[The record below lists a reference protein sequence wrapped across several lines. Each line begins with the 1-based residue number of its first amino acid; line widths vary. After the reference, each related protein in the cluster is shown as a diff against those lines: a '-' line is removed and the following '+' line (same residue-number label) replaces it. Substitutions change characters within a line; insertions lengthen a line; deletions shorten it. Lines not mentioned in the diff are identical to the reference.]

1 MNDRVRFVP
10 ALVVLGVIGVS
21 CSGNGETSS
30 TVRPFDPNPNDAVRL
45 YSAFDDCDGVVEW
58 TKAEMLERV
67 TPYGLDMYPV
77 YWGRDGGWMED
88 APAATEAPAADE
100 STGGD
105 ANGSGTSGT
114 NTQEA
119 GVDEGDITETDGRF
133 VYSIIDNR
141 LRSVDLDT
149 TTVLA
154 DLEVPQGESQMVLAD
169 DVLVVA
175 TNSWSQSASTV
186 VTRYSID
193 SGVPEF
199 RRRDHL
205 EGSMVSMRV
214 VDGVVQL
221 VLHAGITNRL
231 DFVSPRDGTTDAQE
245 AAKERNIEVIE
256 ALEAEDLLPR
266 SFEESA
272 LGAWGTPTVAIDCA
286 RMGHPGDFSGWGIT
300 WVATVDTETLGA
312 GNTETLGAGTTSAP
326 FGAAGLITQAGSTY
340 TSEQSL
346 YVTTNRWN
354 DFVDE
359 EWVSNNPE
367 SPRTVVHRFS
377 LLDGVEYVASG
388 EVLGTLLNSY
398 SMSEF
403 EGDLRVATTAYS
415 DDFGGGQDNGVHV
428 LRVDGTQ
435 LVEVGSVRGL
445 GRGEQIQGVR
455 FDGPRGY
462 VVTFRQVDPLYV
474 IDLSDPTNPEM
485 VGELKIPGYS
495 TYLKPI
501 AGDRLIGVG
510 MSGTDTGQITGVQV
524 SLFDV
529 SDPAAPR
536 QVATAEIAEW
546 SEATWDPHAFLWWE
560 PTGQIVIPKEMNC
573 VEFGGPGCESAVVL
587 RLVGDELV
595 EQGRLMQ
602 WFPIRR
608 SMIASNR
615 LVTVGAGGVLVSNL
629 ETLAELADI
638 RFDIPGTTLEDDL
651 P

>member
-1 MNDRVRFVP
+1 MNDRALFVP
-10 ALVVLGVIGVS
+10 ALVALGLLGVS

-30 TVRPFDPNPNDAVRL
+30 TERPFDLDPNDAVRL
-45 YSAFDDCDGVVEW
+45 YSAFEDCDGVVDW

-77 YWGRDGGWMED
+77 YWGRDGVWMED

-100 STGGD
+100 STGG
-105 ANGSGTSGT
+105 ASNGSGTSGT

-149 TTVLA
+149 ATVLA
-154 DLEVPQGESQMVLAD
+154 DLEVPLGESQMVLVG

-175 TNSWSQSASTV
+175 TNSWSQSTSTV

-193 SGVPEF
+193 SGVPVF

-221 VLHAGITNRL
+221 VLQAGITNRL

-256 ALEAEDLLPR
+256 ALDAEDLLPR
-266 SFEESA
+266 SFEESV
-272 LGAWGTPTVAIDCA
+272 LGAWGTPAVAIDCA

-300 WVATVDTETLGA
+300 WVAVLDTETLDTDA
-312 GNTETLGAGTTSAP
+312 ASVPL
-326 FGAAGLITQAGSTY
+326 GAAGLITQAGSTY
-340 TSEQSL
+340 TSEESL

-354 DFVDE
+354 DVVDE
-359 EWVSNNPE
+359 EWMSNNPE
-367 SPRTVVHRFS
+367 SPRTVIHRFS

-388 EVLGTLLNSY
+388 EVIGTLLNSY

-428 LRVDGTQ
+428 LRVDGAD

-474 IDLSDPTNPEM
+474 IDLSNPSNPAM

-501 AGDRLIGVG
+501 GGGRLIGVG
-510 MSGTDTGQITGVQV
+510 MSGTETGQITGVQV

-587 RLVGDELV
+587 RLESDELV

-615 LVTVGAGGVLVSNL
+615 LVTVSAGGVLVSDM
-629 ETLAELADI
+629 ETLDEISDI
-638 RFDIPGTTLEDDL
+638 RFDIPGTTAEDDL

>member
-1 MNDRVRFVP
+1 MNGRARHIP
-10 ALVVLGVIGVS
+10 ALLILILAGVS
-21 CSGNGETSS
+21 CSGETSS
-30 TVRPFDPNPNDAVRL
+30 ERPFNLDPKDSVPL
-45 YSAFDDCDGVVEW
+45 YSAFDDCAGVVDW

-67 TPYGLDMYPV
+67 TPYGLDMYPA
-77 YWGRDGGWMED
+77 YWSREGVWMED
-88 APAATEAPAADE
+88 MPAADEAPAADG
-100 STGGD
+100 STGGESE
-105 ANGSGTSGT
+105 GSGTSGT

-149 TTVLA
+149 SAVLA
-154 DLEVPQGESQMVLAD
+154 DIEVPQGESQLVLVG

-205 EGSMVSMRV
+205 EGFMVSMRV

-221 VLHAGITNRL
+221 VLQAGITNRL
-231 DFVSPRDGTTDAQE
+231 DFVSPRDGTTDALE
-245 AAKERNIEVIE
+245 AAKQRNIEVIE
-256 ALEAEDLLPR
+256 GLDAEDLLPR
-266 SFEESA
+266 SFEESE
-272 LGAWGTPTVAIDCA
+272 LGAWGTPTVAVDCA
-286 RMGHPGDFSGWGIT
+286 RMGHPGDFSGWGVT
-300 WVATVDTETLGA
+300 WVATLDTEA
-312 GNTETLGAGTTSAP
+312 RDADVTSAP
-326 FGAAGLITQAGSTY
+326 RGAAGLITQAGNTY

-354 DFVDE
+354 DVANE
-359 EWVSNNPE
+359 EWVFNNPE
-367 SPRTVVHRFS
+367 SPRTVIHRFS
-377 LLDGVEYVASG
+377 LLDGVDYLASG
-388 EVLGTLLNSY
+388 EVIGTLLNSY

-428 LRVDGTQ
+428 LRLDGAD

-474 IDLSDPTNPEM
+474 IDLSNPTSPAM

-501 AGDRLIGVG
+501 GDDRVIGVG
-510 MSGTDTGQITGVQV
+510 MSGTETGVITGVQV

-536 QVATAEIAEW
+536 QVATAQIAEW

-587 RLVGDELV
+587 RLEGDELV
-595 EQGRLMQ
+595 EQGRLSQ

-608 SMIASNR
+608 SMIAANR
-615 LVTVGAGGVLVSNL
+615 LVTVSAGGVLVSDMEAL
-629 ETLAELADI
+629 DEISDI
-638 RFDIPGTTLEDDL
+638 RFDIPGTTIEDDL

>member
-1 MNDRVRFVP
+1 MNDRALFVP
-10 ALVVLGVIGVS
+10 ALVALGLLGVS

-30 TVRPFDPNPNDAVRL
+30 TERPFDLDPNDAVRL
-45 YSAFDDCDGVVEW
+45 YSAFEDCDGVVDW

-77 YWGRDGGWMED
+77 YWGRDGVWMED

-100 STGGD
+100 STGG
-105 ANGSGTSGT
+105 ASNGSGTSAT

-149 TTVLA
+149 ATVLA
-154 DLEVPQGESQMVLAD
+154 DLEVPLGESQMVLVG

-175 TNSWSQSASTV
+175 TNSWSQSTSTV

-193 SGVPEF
+193 SGVPVF

-221 VLHAGITNRL
+221 VLQAGITNRL

-256 ALEAEDLLPR
+256 ALDAEDLLPR
-266 SFEESA
+266 SFEESV
-272 LGAWGTPTVAIDCA
+272 LGAWGTPAVAIDCA

-300 WVATVDTETLGA
+300 WVAVLDTETLDTDA
-312 GNTETLGAGTTSAP
+312 ASVPL
-326 FGAAGLITQAGSTY
+326 GAAGLITQAGSTY
-340 TSEQSL
+340 TSEESL

-354 DFVDE
+354 DVVDE

-367 SPRTVVHRFS
+367 SPRTVIHRFS

-388 EVLGTLLNSY
+388 EVIGTLLNSY

-428 LRVDGTQ
+428 LRVDGAD

-474 IDLSDPTNPEM
+474 IDLSNPSNPEM

-501 AGDRLIGVG
+501 GGGRLIGVG
-510 MSGTDTGQITGVQV
+510 MSGTETGQITGVQV

-587 RLVGDELV
+587 RLESDELV

-615 LVTVGAGGVLVSNL
+615 LVTVSAGGVLVSAM
-629 ETLAELADI
+629 ETLDEISDI
-638 RFDIPGTTLEDDL
+638 RFDIPGTTAEDDL

>member
-1 MNDRVRFVP
+1 MNDRALFVP
-10 ALVVLGVIGVS
+10 ALVALGLLGVS

-30 TVRPFDPNPNDAVRL
+30 TERPFDLDPNDAVRL
-45 YSAFDDCDGVVEW
+45 YSAFEDCDGVVDW

-77 YWGRDGGWMED
+77 YWGRDGVWMED

-100 STGGD
+100 STGG
-105 ANGSGTSGT
+105 ASNGSGTSGT

-149 TTVLA
+149 ATVLA
-154 DLEVPQGESQMVLAD
+154 DLEVPLGESQMVLVG

-175 TNSWSQSASTV
+175 TNSWSQSTSTV

-221 VLHAGITNRL
+221 VLQAGITNRL

-256 ALEAEDLLPR
+256 ALDAEDLLPR
-266 SFEESA
+266 SFEESV
-272 LGAWGTPTVAIDCA
+272 LGAWGTPAVAIDCA

-300 WVATVDTETLGA
+300 WVAVLDTEMLDTDAASVPL
-312 GNTETLGAGTTSAP
+312 
-326 FGAAGLITQAGSTY
+326 GAAGLITQAGSTY
-340 TSEQSL
+340 TSEESL

-354 DFVDE
+354 DVVDE

-367 SPRTVVHRFS
+367 SPRTVIHRFS

-388 EVLGTLLNSY
+388 EVIGTLLNSY

-428 LRVDGTQ
+428 LRVDGAD

-474 IDLSDPTNPEM
+474 IDLSNPSNPAM

-501 AGDRLIGVG
+501 GGGRLIGVG
-510 MSGTDTGQITGVQV
+510 MSGTETGQITGVQV

-560 PTGQIVIPKEMNC
+560 PTGQIVIPKEMKC
-573 VEFGGPGCESAVVL
+573 VEFSGPGCESAVVL
-587 RLVGDELV
+587 RLESDELV

-615 LVTVGAGGVLVSNL
+615 LVTVSAGGVLVSDM
-629 ETLAELADI
+629 ETLDEISDI
-638 RFDIPGTTLEDDL
+638 RFDIPGTTAEDDL

>member
-1 MNDRVRFVP
+1 MNDRALFVP
-10 ALVVLGVIGVS
+10 ALVALGLLGVS

-30 TVRPFDPNPNDAVRL
+30 TERPFDLDPNDAVRL
-45 YSAFDDCDGVVEW
+45 YSAFEDCDGVVDW

-77 YWGRDGGWMED
+77 YWGRDGVWMED

-100 STGGD
+100 STGG
-105 ANGSGTSGT
+105 ASNGSGTSGT

-149 TTVLA
+149 ATVLA
-154 DLEVPQGESQMVLAD
+154 DLEVPLGESQMVLVG

-175 TNSWSQSASTV
+175 TNSWSQSTSTV

-193 SGVPEF
+193 SGVPVF

-221 VLHAGITNRL
+221 VLQAGITNRL

-256 ALEAEDLLPR
+256 ALDAEDLLPR
-266 SFEESA
+266 SFEESV
-272 LGAWGTPTVAIDCA
+272 LGAWGTPAVAIDCA

-300 WVATVDTETLGA
+300 WVAVLDTETLDTDA
-312 GNTETLGAGTTSAP
+312 ASVPL
-326 FGAAGLITQAGSTY
+326 GAAGLITQAGSTY
-340 TSEQSL
+340 TSEESL

-354 DFVDE
+354 DVVDE

-367 SPRTVVHRFS
+367 SPRTVIHRFS

-388 EVLGTLLNSY
+388 EVIGTLLNSY

-428 LRVDGTQ
+428 LRVDGAD

-474 IDLSDPTNPEM
+474 IDLSNPSNPEM

-501 AGDRLIGVG
+501 GGGRLIGVG
-510 MSGTDTGQITGVQV
+510 MSGTETGQITGVQV

-587 RLVGDELV
+587 RLESDELV

-615 LVTVGAGGVLVSNL
+615 LVTVSAGGVLVSDM
-629 ETLAELADI
+629 ETLDEISDI
-638 RFDIPGTTLEDDL
+638 RFDIPGTTAEDDL

>member
-1 MNDRVRFVP
+1 MNDRALFVP
-10 ALVVLGVIGVS
+10 ALVALGLLGVS

-30 TVRPFDPNPNDAVRL
+30 TERPFDLDPNDAVRL
-45 YSAFDDCDGVVEW
+45 YSAFEDCDGVVDW

-77 YWGRDGGWMED
+77 YWGRDGVWMED

-100 STGGD
+100 STGGASND
-105 ANGSGTSGT
+105 SGTSGT

-149 TTVLA
+149 ATVLA
-154 DLEVPQGESQMVLAD
+154 DLEVPLGESQMVLVG

-175 TNSWSQSASTV
+175 TNSWSQSTSTV

-193 SGVPEF
+193 SGVPVF

-221 VLHAGITNRL
+221 VLQAGITNRL

-256 ALEAEDLLPR
+256 ALDAEDLLPR

-272 LGAWGTPTVAIDCA
+272 LGAWGTPEVAIDCA

-300 WVATVDTETLGA
+300 WVAVLDTETLDTDA
-312 GNTETLGAGTTSAP
+312 ASVPL
-326 FGAAGLITQAGSTY
+326 GAAGLITQAGSTY
-340 TSEQSL
+340 TSEESL

-367 SPRTVVHRFS
+367 SPRTVIHRFS

-388 EVLGTLLNSY
+388 EVIGTLLNSY

-428 LRVDGTQ
+428 LRVDGAD

-474 IDLSDPTNPEM
+474 IDLSNPSNPAM

-501 AGDRLIGVG
+501 GGGRLIGVG
-510 MSGTDTGQITGVQV
+510 MSGTETGQITGVQV

-587 RLVGDELV
+587 RLESDELV

-615 LVTVGAGGVLVSNL
+615 LVTVSAGGVLVSDM
-629 ETLAELADI
+629 ETLDEISDI
-638 RFDIPGTTLEDDL
+638 RFDIPGTTAEDDL

>member
-1 MNDRVRFVP
+1 MNDRALFVP
-10 ALVVLGVIGVS
+10 ALVALGLLGVS

-30 TVRPFDPNPNDAVRL
+30 TERPFDLDPNDAVRL
-45 YSAFDDCDGVVEW
+45 YSAFEDCDGVVDW

-77 YWGRDGGWMED
+77 YWGRDGVWMED

-100 STGGD
+100 STGGASND
-105 ANGSGTSGT
+105 SGTSGT

-149 TTVLA
+149 ATVLA
-154 DLEVPQGESQMVLAD
+154 DLEVPLGESQMVLVG

-175 TNSWSQSASTV
+175 TNSWSQSTSTV

-193 SGVPEF
+193 SGVPVF

-221 VLHAGITNRL
+221 VLQAGITNRL

-256 ALEAEDLLPR
+256 ALDAEDLLPR
-266 SFEESA
+266 SFEESV
-272 LGAWGTPTVAIDCA
+272 LGAWGTPAVAIDCA

-300 WVATVDTETLGA
+300 WVAVLDTETLDTDA
-312 GNTETLGAGTTSAP
+312 ASVPL
-326 FGAAGLITQAGSTY
+326 GAAGLITQAGSTY
-340 TSEQSL
+340 TSEESL

-367 SPRTVVHRFS
+367 SPRTVIHRFS

-388 EVLGTLLNSY
+388 EVIGTLLNSY

-428 LRVDGTQ
+428 LRVDGAD

-474 IDLSDPTNPEM
+474 IDLSNPSNPAM

-501 AGDRLIGVG
+501 GGGRLIGVG
-510 MSGTDTGQITGVQV
+510 MSGTETGQITGVQV

-587 RLVGDELV
+587 RLESDELV

-615 LVTVGAGGVLVSNL
+615 LVTVSAGGVLVSDM
-629 ETLAELADI
+629 ETLDEISDI
-638 RFDIPGTTLEDDL
+638 RFDIPGTTAEDDL

>member
-1 MNDRVRFVP
+1 MNDRALFVP
-10 ALVVLGVIGVS
+10 ALVALGLLGVS

-30 TVRPFDPNPNDAVRL
+30 TERPFDLDPNDAVRL
-45 YSAFDDCDGVVEW
+45 YSAFEDCDGVVDW

-77 YWGRDGGWMED
+77 YWGRDGVWMED

-100 STGGD
+100 STGGASND
-105 ANGSGTSGT
+105 SGTSGT

-149 TTVLA
+149 ATVLA
-154 DLEVPQGESQMVLAD
+154 DLEVPLGESQMVLVG

-175 TNSWSQSASTV
+175 TNSWSQSTSTV

-193 SGVPEF
+193 SGVPVF

-221 VLHAGITNRL
+221 VLQAGITNRL

-256 ALEAEDLLPR
+256 ALDAEDLLPR
-266 SFEESA
+266 SFEESV
-272 LGAWGTPTVAIDCA
+272 LGAWGTPAVAIDCA

-300 WVATVDTETLGA
+300 WVAVLDTETLDTDA
-312 GNTETLGAGTTSAP
+312 ASVPL
-326 FGAAGLITQAGSTY
+326 GAAGLITQAGSTY
-340 TSEQSL
+340 TSEESL

-354 DFVDE
+354 DVVDE

-367 SPRTVVHRFS
+367 SPRTVIHRFS

-388 EVLGTLLNSY
+388 EVIGTLLNSY

-428 LRVDGTQ
+428 LRVDGAD

-474 IDLSDPTNPEM
+474 IDLSNPSNPAM

-501 AGDRLIGVG
+501 GGGRLIGVG
-510 MSGTDTGQITGVQV
+510 MSGTETGQITGVQV

-587 RLVGDELV
+587 RLESDELV

-615 LVTVGAGGVLVSNL
+615 LVTVSAGGVLVSDM
-629 ETLAELADI
+629 ETLDEISDI
-638 RFDIPGTTLEDDL
+638 RFDIPGTTAEDDL

>member
-1 MNDRVRFVP
+1 MNDRALFVP
-10 ALVVLGVIGVS
+10 ALVALGLLGVS

-30 TVRPFDPNPNDAVRL
+30 TERPFDLDPNDAVRL
-45 YSAFDDCDGVVEW
+45 YSAFEDCDGVVDW

-77 YWGRDGGWMED
+77 YWGRDGVWMED

-100 STGGD
+100 STGG
-105 ANGSGTSGT
+105 ASNGSGTSGT

-149 TTVLA
+149 ATVLA
-154 DLEVPQGESQMVLAD
+154 DLEVPLGESQMVLVG

-175 TNSWSQSASTV
+175 TNSWSQSTSTV

-221 VLHAGITNRL
+221 VLQAGITNRL

-256 ALEAEDLLPR
+256 ALDAEDLLPR
-266 SFEESA
+266 SFEESV
-272 LGAWGTPTVAIDCA
+272 LGAWGTPAVAIDCA

-300 WVATVDTETLGA
+300 WVAVLDTETLDTDA
-312 GNTETLGAGTTSAP
+312 ASVPL
-326 FGAAGLITQAGSTY
+326 GAAGLITQAGSTY
-340 TSEQSL
+340 TSEESL

-367 SPRTVVHRFS
+367 SPRTVIHRFS

-388 EVLGTLLNSY
+388 EVIGTLLNSY

-428 LRVDGTQ
+428 LRVDGAD

-474 IDLSDPTNPEM
+474 IDLSNPSNPAM

-501 AGDRLIGVG
+501 GGGRLIGVG
-510 MSGTDTGQITGVQV
+510 MSGTETGQITGVQV

-587 RLVGDELV
+587 RLESDELV

-615 LVTVGAGGVLVSNL
+615 LVTVSAGGVLVSDM
-629 ETLAELADI
+629 ETLDEISDI
-638 RFDIPGTTLEDDL
+638 RFDIPGTTAEDDL

>member
-1 MNDRVRFVP
+1 MNDRALFVP
-10 ALVVLGVIGVS
+10 ALVALGLLGVS

-30 TVRPFDPNPNDAVRL
+30 TERPFDLDPNDAVRL
-45 YSAFDDCDGVVEW
+45 YSAFEDCDGVVDW

-77 YWGRDGGWMED
+77 YWGRDGVWMED

-100 STGGD
+100 STGG
-105 ANGSGTSGT
+105 ASNGSGTSAT

-149 TTVLA
+149 ATVLA
-154 DLEVPQGESQMVLAD
+154 DLEVPLGESQMVLVG

-175 TNSWSQSASTV
+175 TNSWSQSTSTV

-193 SGVPEF
+193 SGVPVF

-221 VLHAGITNRL
+221 VLQAGITNRL

-256 ALEAEDLLPR
+256 ALDAEDLLPR
-266 SFEESA
+266 SFEESV
-272 LGAWGTPTVAIDCA
+272 LGAWGTPAVAIDCA

-300 WVATVDTETLGA
+300 WVAVLDTETLDTDA
-312 GNTETLGAGTTSAP
+312 ASVPL
-326 FGAAGLITQAGSTY
+326 GAAGLITQAGSTY
-340 TSEQSL
+340 TSEESL

-354 DFVDE
+354 DVVDE

-367 SPRTVVHRFS
+367 SPRTVIHRFS

-388 EVLGTLLNSY
+388 EVIGTLLNSY

-428 LRVDGTQ
+428 LRVDGAD

-474 IDLSDPTNPEM
+474 IDLSNPSNPEM

-501 AGDRLIGVG
+501 GGGRLIGVG
-510 MSGTDTGQITGVQV
+510 MSGTETGQITGVQV

-587 RLVGDELV
+587 RLESDELV

-615 LVTVGAGGVLVSNL
+615 LVTVSAGGVLVSDM
-629 ETLAELADI
+629 ETLDEISDI
-638 RFDIPGTTLEDDL
+638 RFDIPGTTAEDDL

>member
-1 MNDRVRFVP
+1 MNDRALFVP
-10 ALVVLGVIGVS
+10 ALVALGLLGVS

-30 TVRPFDPNPNDAVRL
+30 TERPFDLDPNDAVRM
-45 YSAFDDCDGVVEW
+45 YSAFEDCDGVVDW

-77 YWGRDGGWMED
+77 YWGRDGVWMED

-100 STGGD
+100 STGG
-105 ANGSGTSGT
+105 ASNGSGTSGT

-149 TTVLA
+149 ATVLA
-154 DLEVPQGESQMVLAD
+154 DLEVPLGESQMVLVG

-175 TNSWSQSASTV
+175 TNSWSQSTSTV

-193 SGVPEF
+193 SGVPVF

-221 VLHAGITNRL
+221 VLQAGITNRL

-256 ALEAEDLLPR
+256 ALDAEDLLPR
-266 SFEESA
+266 SFEESV
-272 LGAWGTPTVAIDCA
+272 LGAWGTPAVAIDCA

-300 WVATVDTETLGA
+300 WVAVLDTETLDTDA
-312 GNTETLGAGTTSAP
+312 ASVPL
-326 FGAAGLITQAGSTY
+326 GAAGLITQAGSTY
-340 TSEQSL
+340 TSEESL

-354 DFVDE
+354 DVVDE

-367 SPRTVVHRFS
+367 SPRTVIHRFS

-388 EVLGTLLNSY
+388 EVIGTLLNSY

-428 LRVDGTQ
+428 LRVDGAD

-474 IDLSDPTNPEM
+474 IDLSNPSNPAM

-501 AGDRLIGVG
+501 GGGRLIGVG
-510 MSGTDTGQITGVQV
+510 MSGTETGQITGVQV

-587 RLVGDELV
+587 RLESDELV

-615 LVTVGAGGVLVSNL
+615 LVTVSAGGVLVSDM
-629 ETLAELADI
+629 ETLDEISDI
-638 RFDIPGTTLEDDL
+638 RFDIPGTTAEDDL

>member
-1 MNDRVRFVP
+1 MNDRALFVP
-10 ALVVLGVIGVS
+10 ALVALGLLGVS

-30 TVRPFDPNPNDAVRL
+30 TERPFDLDPNDAVRL
-45 YSAFDDCDGVVEW
+45 YSAFEDCDGVVDW

-77 YWGRDGGWMED
+77 YWGRDGVWMED

-100 STGGD
+100 STGG
-105 ANGSGTSGT
+105 ASNGSGTSGT

-149 TTVLA
+149 ATVLA
-154 DLEVPQGESQMVLAD
+154 DLEVPLGESQMVLVG

-175 TNSWSQSASTV
+175 TNSWSQSTSTV

-193 SGVPEF
+193 SGVPVF

-221 VLHAGITNRL
+221 VLQAGITNRL

-256 ALEAEDLLPR
+256 ALDAEDLLPR
-266 SFEESA
+266 SFEESV
-272 LGAWGTPTVAIDCA
+272 LGAWGTPAVAIDCA

-300 WVATVDTETLGA
+300 WVAVLDTETLDTDA
-312 GNTETLGAGTTSAP
+312 ASVPL
-326 FGAAGLITQAGSTY
+326 GAAGLITQAGSTY
-340 TSEQSL
+340 TSEESL

-367 SPRTVVHRFS
+367 SPRTVIHRFS

-388 EVLGTLLNSY
+388 EVIGTLLNSY

-428 LRVDGTQ
+428 LRVDGAD

-474 IDLSDPTNPEM
+474 IDLSNPSNPAM

-501 AGDRLIGVG
+501 GGGRLIGVG
-510 MSGTDTGQITGVQV
+510 MSGTETGQITGVQV

-587 RLVGDELV
+587 RLESDELV

-615 LVTVGAGGVLVSNL
+615 LVTVSAGGVLVSDM
-629 ETLAELADI
+629 ETLDEISDI
-638 RFDIPGTTLEDDL
+638 RFDIPGTTAEDDL

>member
-1 MNDRVRFVP
+1 MNDRALFVP
-10 ALVVLGVIGVS
+10 ALVALGLLGVS

-30 TVRPFDPNPNDAVRL
+30 TERPFDLDPNDAVRL
-45 YSAFDDCDGVVEW
+45 YSAFEDCDGVVDW

-77 YWGRDGGWMED
+77 YWGRDGVWMED

-100 STGGD
+100 STGG
-105 ANGSGTSGT
+105 ASNGSGTSAT

-149 TTVLA
+149 ATVLA
-154 DLEVPQGESQMVLAD
+154 DLEVPLGESQMVLVG

-175 TNSWSQSASTV
+175 TNSWSQSTSTV

-193 SGVPEF
+193 SGVPVF

-221 VLHAGITNRL
+221 VLQAGITNRL

-256 ALEAEDLLPR
+256 ALDAEDLLPR
-266 SFEESA
+266 SFEESV
-272 LGAWGTPTVAIDCA
+272 LGAWGTPAVAIDCA

-300 WVATVDTETLGA
+300 WVAVLDTETLDTDA
-312 GNTETLGAGTTSAP
+312 ASVPL
-326 FGAAGLITQAGSTY
+326 GAAGLITQAGSTY
-340 TSEQSL
+340 TSEESL

-354 DFVDE
+354 DVVDE

-367 SPRTVVHRFS
+367 SPRTVIHRFS

-388 EVLGTLLNSY
+388 EVIGTLLNSY

-428 LRVDGTQ
+428 LRVDGAD

-474 IDLSDPTNPEM
+474 IDLSNPSNPAM

-501 AGDRLIGVG
+501 GGGRLIGVG
-510 MSGTDTGQITGVQV
+510 MSGTETGQITGVQV

-587 RLVGDELV
+587 RLESDELV

-615 LVTVGAGGVLVSNL
+615 LVTVSAGGVLVSDM
-629 ETLAELADI
+629 ETLDEISDI
-638 RFDIPGTTLEDDL
+638 RFDIPGTTAEDDL

>member
-1 MNDRVRFVP
+1 MNDRALFVP
-10 ALVVLGVIGVS
+10 ALVALGLLGVS

-30 TVRPFDPNPNDAVRL
+30 TERPFDLDPNDAVRL
-45 YSAFDDCDGVVEW
+45 YSAFEDCDGVVDW

-77 YWGRDGGWMED
+77 YWGRDGVWMED

-100 STGGD
+100 STGG
-105 ANGSGTSGT
+105 ASNGSGTSAT

-149 TTVLA
+149 ATVLA
-154 DLEVPQGESQMVLAD
+154 DLEVPLGESQMVLVG

-175 TNSWSQSASTV
+175 TNSWSQSTSTV

-193 SGVPEF
+193 SGVPVF

-221 VLHAGITNRL
+221 VLQAGITNRL

-256 ALEAEDLLPR
+256 ALDAEDLLPR
-266 SFEESA
+266 SFEESV
-272 LGAWGTPTVAIDCA
+272 LGAWGTPAVAIDCA

-300 WVATVDTETLGA
+300 WVAVLDTETLDTDA
-312 GNTETLGAGTTSAP
+312 ASVPL
-326 FGAAGLITQAGSTY
+326 GAAGLITQAGSTY
-340 TSEQSL
+340 TSEESL

-354 DFVDE
+354 DVVDE

-367 SPRTVVHRFS
+367 SPRTVIHRFS

-388 EVLGTLLNSY
+388 EVIGTLLNSY

-428 LRVDGTQ
+428 LRVDGAD

-474 IDLSDPTNPEM
+474 IDLSNPSNPAM

-501 AGDRLIGVG
+501 GGGRLIGVG
-510 MSGTDTGQITGVQV
+510 MSGTETGQITGVQV

-587 RLVGDELV
+587 RLESDELV

-615 LVTVGAGGVLVSNL
+615 LVTVSAGGVLVSAM
-629 ETLAELADI
+629 ETLDEISDI
-638 RFDIPGTTLEDDL
+638 RFDIPGTTAEDDL

>member
-1 MNDRVRFVP
+1 MNDRALFVP
-10 ALVVLGVIGVS
+10 ALVALGLLGVS

-30 TVRPFDPNPNDAVRL
+30 TERPFDLDPNDAVRL
-45 YSAFDDCDGVVEW
+45 YSAFEDCDGVVDW

-77 YWGRDGGWMED
+77 YWGRDGVWMED

-100 STGGD
+100 STGG
-105 ANGSGTSGT
+105 ASNGSGTSGT

-149 TTVLA
+149 ATVLA
-154 DLEVPQGESQMVLAD
+154 DLEVPLGESQMVLVG

-175 TNSWSQSASTV
+175 TNSWSQSTSTV

-221 VLHAGITNRL
+221 VLQAGITNRL

-256 ALEAEDLLPR
+256 ALDAEDLLPR
-266 SFEESA
+266 SFEESV
-272 LGAWGTPTVAIDCA
+272 LGAWGTPAVAIDCA

-300 WVATVDTETLGA
+300 WVAVLDTETLDTDA
-312 GNTETLGAGTTSAP
+312 ASVPL
-326 FGAAGLITQAGSTY
+326 GAAGLITQAGSTY
-340 TSEQSL
+340 TSEESL

-367 SPRTVVHRFS
+367 SPRTVIHRFS

-388 EVLGTLLNSY
+388 EVIGTLLNSY

-428 LRVDGTQ
+428 MRVDGAD

-474 IDLSDPTNPEM
+474 IDLSNPSNPAM

-501 AGDRLIGVG
+501 GGGRLIGVG
-510 MSGTDTGQITGVQV
+510 MSGTETGQITGVQV

-587 RLVGDELV
+587 RLESDELV

-615 LVTVGAGGVLVSNL
+615 LVTVSAGGVLVSAM
-629 ETLAELADI
+629 ETLDEISDI
-638 RFDIPGTTLEDDL
+638 RFDIPGTTAEDDL

>member
-1 MNDRVRFVP
+1 
-10 ALVVLGVIGVS
+10 
-21 CSGNGETSS
+21 
-30 TVRPFDPNPNDAVRL
+30 
-45 YSAFDDCDGVVEW
+45 
-58 TKAEMLERV
+58 
-67 TPYGLDMYPV
+67 
-77 YWGRDGGWMED
+77 
-88 APAATEAPAADE
+88 
-100 STGGD
+100 
-105 ANGSGTSGT
+105 
-114 NTQEA
+114 
-119 GVDEGDITETDGRF
+119 
-133 VYSIIDNR
+133 
-141 LRSVDLDT
+141 
-149 TTVLA
+149 
-154 DLEVPQGESQMVLAD
+154 
-169 DVLVVA
+169 
-175 TNSWSQSASTV
+175 
-186 VTRYSID
+186 
-193 SGVPEF
+193 
-199 RRRDHL
+199 
-205 EGSMVSMRV
+205 
-214 VDGVVQL
+214 
-221 VLHAGITNRL
+221 
-231 DFVSPRDGTTDAQE
+231 
-245 AAKERNIEVIE
+245 VIE

-300 WVATVDTETLGA
+300 WVATI
-312 GNTETLGAGTTSAP
+312 NTETLGAGDTETLGADTTSAP
-326 FGAAGLITQAGSTY
+326 LGAAGLITQAGSTY

-367 SPRTVVHRFS
+367 SPRTVIHRFS

-388 EVLGTLLNSY
+388 EVIGTLLNSY

-428 LRVDGTQ
+428 LRLDGDE
-435 LVEVGSVRGL
+435 LVEIGAVRGL

-474 IDLSDPTNPEM
+474 IDLSNPTNPEM

-501 AGDRLIGVG
+501 GDDRLIGVG

-573 VEFGGPGCESAVVL
+573 VDFGGPGCESAVVL
-587 RLVGDELV
+587 RLEGDELV

>member
-1 MNDRVRFVP
+1 MSDRALFVP
-10 ALVVLGVIGVS
+10 ALVALGLLGVS

-30 TVRPFDPNPNDAVRL
+30 TERPFDLDPNDAVRL
-45 YSAFDDCDGVVEW
+45 YSAFEDCDGVVDW

-77 YWGRDGGWMED
+77 YWGRDGVWMED

-100 STGGD
+100 STGG
-105 ANGSGTSGT
+105 ASNGSGTSGT

-149 TTVLA
+149 ATVLA
-154 DLEVPQGESQMVLAD
+154 DLEVPLGESQMVLVG

-175 TNSWSQSASTV
+175 TNSWLQSTSTV

-221 VLHAGITNRL
+221 VLQAGITNRL

-256 ALEAEDLLPR
+256 ALDAEDLLPR
-266 SFEESA
+266 SFEESV
-272 LGAWGTPTVAIDCA
+272 LGAWGTPAVAIDCA

-300 WVATVDTETLGA
+300 WVAVLDTETLDTDA
-312 GNTETLGAGTTSAP
+312 ASVPL
-326 FGAAGLITQAGSTY
+326 GAAGLITQAGSTY
-340 TSEQSL
+340 TSEESL

-354 DFVDE
+354 DVVDE
-359 EWVSNNPE
+359 EWVSNNLE
-367 SPRTVVHRFS
+367 SPRTVIHRFS

-388 EVLGTLLNSY
+388 EVIGTLLNSY
-398 SMSEF
+398 SISEF

-428 LRVDGTQ
+428 LRVDGAD

-474 IDLSDPTNPEM
+474 IDLSNPSNPEM

-501 AGDRLIGVG
+501 GGGRLIGVG
-510 MSGTDTGQITGVQV
+510 MSGTETGQITGVQV

-587 RLVGDELV
+587 RLESDELV

-615 LVTVGAGGVLVSNL
+615 LVTVSAGGVLVSDM
-629 ETLAELADI
+629 ETLDEISDI
-638 RFDIPGTTLEDDL
+638 RFDIPGTTAEDDL

>member
-1 MNDRVRFVP
+1 MNDRALFVP
-10 ALVVLGVIGVS
+10 ALVALGLLGVS

-30 TVRPFDPNPNDAVRL
+30 TERPFDLDPNDAVRL
-45 YSAFDDCDGVVEW
+45 YSAFEDCDGVVDW

-77 YWGRDGGWMED
+77 YWGRDGVWMED

-100 STGGD
+100 STGG
-105 ANGSGTSGT
+105 ASNGSGTSGT

-149 TTVLA
+149 ATVLA
-154 DLEVPQGESQMVLAD
+154 DLEVPLGESQMVLVG

-175 TNSWSQSASTV
+175 TNSWSQSTSTV

-193 SGVPEF
+193 SGVPVF

-221 VLHAGITNRL
+221 VLQAGITNRL

-256 ALEAEDLLPR
+256 ALDAEDLLPR
-266 SFEESA
+266 SFEESV
-272 LGAWGTPTVAIDCA
+272 LGAWGTPAVAIDCA

-300 WVATVDTETLGA
+300 WVAVLDTETLDTDA
-312 GNTETLGAGTTSAP
+312 ASVPL
-326 FGAAGLITQAGSTY
+326 GAAGLITQAGSTY
-340 TSEQSL
+340 TSEESL

-354 DFVDE
+354 DVVDE

-367 SPRTVVHRFS
+367 SPRTVIHRFS

-388 EVLGTLLNSY
+388 EVIGTLLNSY

-428 LRVDGTQ
+428 LRVDGAD

-474 IDLSDPTNPEM
+474 IDLSNPSNPAM

-501 AGDRLIGVG
+501 GGGRLIGVG
-510 MSGTDTGQITGVQV
+510 MSGTETGQITGVQV

-587 RLVGDELV
+587 RLESDELV

-615 LVTVGAGGVLVSNL
+615 LVTVSAGGVLVSAM
-629 ETLAELADI
+629 ETLDEISDI
-638 RFDIPGTTLEDDL
+638 RFDIPGTTAEDDL

>member
-1 MNDRVRFVP
+1 MNDRALFVP
-10 ALVVLGVIGVS
+10 ALVALGLLGVS

-30 TVRPFDPNPNDAVRL
+30 TERPFDLDPNDAVRL
-45 YSAFDDCDGVVEW
+45 YSAFEDCDGVVDW

-77 YWGRDGGWMED
+77 YWGRDGVWMED

-100 STGGD
+100 STGG
-105 ANGSGTSGT
+105 ASNGSGTSGT

-149 TTVLA
+149 ATVLA
-154 DLEVPQGESQMVLAD
+154 DLEVPLGESQMVLVG

-175 TNSWSQSASTV
+175 TNSWLQSTSTV

-221 VLHAGITNRL
+221 VLQAGITNRL

-256 ALEAEDLLPR
+256 ALDAEDLLPR
-266 SFEESA
+266 SFEESV
-272 LGAWGTPTVAIDCA
+272 LGAWGTPAVAIDCA

-300 WVATVDTETLGA
+300 WVAVLDTETLDTDA
-312 GNTETLGAGTTSAP
+312 ASVPL
-326 FGAAGLITQAGSTY
+326 GAAGLITQAGSTY
-340 TSEQSL
+340 TSEESL

-354 DFVDE
+354 DVVDE

-367 SPRTVVHRFS
+367 SLRTVIHRFS
-377 LLDGVEYVASG
+377 LLNGVEYVASG
-388 EVLGTLLNSY
+388 EVIGTLLNSY
-398 SMSEF
+398 SISEF

-428 LRVDGTQ
+428 LRVDGAD

-474 IDLSDPTNPEM
+474 IDLSNPSNPAM

-501 AGDRLIGVG
+501 GGGRLIGVG
-510 MSGTDTGQITGVQV
+510 MSGTETGQITGVQV

-587 RLVGDELV
+587 RLESDELV

-615 LVTVGAGGVLVSNL
+615 LVTVSAGGVLVSDM
-629 ETLAELADI
+629 ETLDEISDI
-638 RFDIPGTTLEDDL
+638 RFDIPGTTAEDDL

>member
-1 MNDRVRFVP
+1 MNDRALFVP
-10 ALVVLGVIGVS
+10 ALVALGLLGVS

-30 TVRPFDPNPNDAVRL
+30 TERPFDLDPNDAVRL
-45 YSAFDDCDGVVEW
+45 YSAFEDCDGVVDW

-77 YWGRDGGWMED
+77 YWGRDGVWMED

-100 STGGD
+100 STGGASND
-105 ANGSGTSGT
+105 SGTSGT

-149 TTVLA
+149 ATVLA
-154 DLEVPQGESQMVLAD
+154 DLEVPLGESQMVLVG

-175 TNSWSQSASTV
+175 TNSWSQSTSTV

-221 VLHAGITNRL
+221 VLQAGITNRL

-256 ALEAEDLLPR
+256 ALDAEDLLPR
-266 SFEESA
+266 SFEESV
-272 LGAWGTPTVAIDCA
+272 LGAWGTPAVAIDCA

-300 WVATVDTETLGA
+300 WVAVLDTETLDTDA
-312 GNTETLGAGTTSAP
+312 ASVPL
-326 FGAAGLITQAGSTY
+326 GAAGLITQAGSTY
-340 TSEQSL
+340 TSEESL

-354 DFVDE
+354 DVVDE

-367 SPRTVVHRFS
+367 SPRTVIHRFS

-388 EVLGTLLNSY
+388 EVIGTLLNSY

-428 LRVDGTQ
+428 MRVDGAD

-474 IDLSDPTNPEM
+474 IDLSNPSNPEM

-501 AGDRLIGVG
+501 GGGRLIGVG
-510 MSGTDTGQITGVQV
+510 MSGTETGQITGVQV

-587 RLVGDELV
+587 RLESDELV

-615 LVTVGAGGVLVSNL
+615 LVTVSAGGVLVSDM
-629 ETLAELADI
+629 ETLDEISDI
-638 RFDIPGTTLEDDL
+638 RFDIPGTTAEDDL

>member
-1 MNDRVRFVP
+1 MNDRALFVP
-10 ALVVLGVIGVS
+10 ALVALGLLGVS

-30 TVRPFDPNPNDAVRL
+30 TERPFDLDPNDAVRL
-45 YSAFDDCDGVVEW
+45 YSAFEDCDGVVDW

-77 YWGRDGGWMED
+77 YWGRDGVWMED

-100 STGGD
+100 STGG
-105 ANGSGTSGT
+105 ASNGSGTSGT

-149 TTVLA
+149 ATVLA
-154 DLEVPQGESQMVLAD
+154 DLEVPLGESQMVLVG

-175 TNSWSQSASTV
+175 TNSWSQSTSTV

-193 SGVPEF
+193 SGVPVF

-221 VLHAGITNRL
+221 VLQAGITNRL

-256 ALEAEDLLPR
+256 ALDAEDLLPR
-266 SFEESA
+266 SFEESV
-272 LGAWGTPTVAIDCA
+272 LGAWGTPAVAIDCA

-300 WVATVDTETLGA
+300 WVAVLDTETLDTDA
-312 GNTETLGAGTTSAP
+312 ASVPL
-326 FGAAGLITQAGSTY
+326 GAAGLITQAGSTY
-340 TSEQSL
+340 TSEESL

-354 DFVDE
+354 DVVDE

-367 SPRTVVHRFS
+367 SPRTVIHRFS

-388 EVLGTLLNSY
+388 EVIGTLLNSY

-428 LRVDGTQ
+428 LRVDGAD

-474 IDLSDPTNPEM
+474 IDLSNPSNPAM

-501 AGDRLIGVG
+501 GGGRLIGVG
-510 MSGTDTGQITGVQV
+510 MSGTETGQITGVQV

-587 RLVGDELV
+587 RLESDELV

-615 LVTVGAGGVLVSNL
+615 LVTVSAGGVLVSDM
-629 ETLAELADI
+629 ETLDEISDI
-638 RFDIPGTTLEDDL
+638 RFDIPGTTAEDDL

>member
-1 MNDRVRFVP
+1 MNDRALFVP
-10 ALVVLGVIGVS
+10 ALVALGLLGVS

-30 TVRPFDPNPNDAVRL
+30 TERPFDLDPNDAVRL
-45 YSAFDDCDGVVEW
+45 YSAFEDCDGVVDW

-77 YWGRDGGWMED
+77 YWGRDGVWMED

-100 STGGD
+100 STGGASND
-105 ANGSGTSGT
+105 SGTSGT

-149 TTVLA
+149 ATVLA
-154 DLEVPQGESQMVLAD
+154 DLEVPLGESQMVLVG

-175 TNSWSQSASTV
+175 TNSWSQSTSTV

-193 SGVPEF
+193 SGVPVF

-221 VLHAGITNRL
+221 VLQAGITNRL

-256 ALEAEDLLPR
+256 ALDAEDLLPR

-272 LGAWGTPTVAIDCA
+272 LGAWGTPAVAIDCA

-300 WVATVDTETLGA
+300 WVAVLDTETLDTDA
-312 GNTETLGAGTTSAP
+312 ASVPL
-326 FGAAGLITQAGSTY
+326 GAAGLITQAGSTY
-340 TSEQSL
+340 TSEESL

-367 SPRTVVHRFS
+367 SPRTVIHRFS

-388 EVLGTLLNSY
+388 EVIGTLLNSY

-428 LRVDGTQ
+428 MRVDGAD

-474 IDLSDPTNPEM
+474 IDLSNPSNPAM

-501 AGDRLIGVG
+501 GGGRLIGVG
-510 MSGTDTGQITGVQV
+510 MSGTETGQITGVQV

-587 RLVGDELV
+587 RLESDELV

-615 LVTVGAGGVLVSNL
+615 LVTVSAGGVLVSDM
-629 ETLAELADI
+629 ETLDEISDI
-638 RFDIPGTTLEDDL
+638 RFDIPGTTAEDDL

>member
-1 MNDRVRFVP
+1 MNDRALFVP
-10 ALVVLGVIGVS
+10 ALVALGLLGVS

-30 TVRPFDPNPNDAVRL
+30 TERPFDLDPNDAVRL
-45 YSAFDDCDGVVEW
+45 YSAFEDCDGVVDW

-77 YWGRDGGWMED
+77 YWGRDGVWMED

-100 STGGD
+100 STGG
-105 ANGSGTSGT
+105 ASNGSGTSGT

-149 TTVLA
+149 ATVLA
-154 DLEVPQGESQMVLAD
+154 DLEVPLGESQMVLVG

-175 TNSWSQSASTV
+175 TNSWSQSTSTV

-193 SGVPEF
+193 SGVPVF

-221 VLHAGITNRL
+221 VLQAGITNRL

-256 ALEAEDLLPR
+256 ALDAEDLLPR

-272 LGAWGTPTVAIDCA
+272 LGAWGTPAVAIDCA

-300 WVATVDTETLGA
+300 WVAVLDTETLDTDA
-312 GNTETLGAGTTSAP
+312 ASVPL
-326 FGAAGLITQAGSTY
+326 GAAGLITQAGSTY
-340 TSEQSL
+340 TSEESL

-354 DFVDE
+354 DVVDE

-367 SPRTVVHRFS
+367 SPRTVIHRFS

-388 EVLGTLLNSY
+388 EVIGTLLNSY

-428 LRVDGTQ
+428 LRVDGAD

-474 IDLSDPTNPEM
+474 IDLSNPSNPAM

-501 AGDRLIGVG
+501 GGGRLIGVG
-510 MSGTDTGQITGVQV
+510 MSGTETGQITGVQV

-587 RLVGDELV
+587 RLESDELV

-615 LVTVGAGGVLVSNL
+615 LVTVSAGGVLVSDM
-629 ETLAELADI
+629 ETLDEISDI
-638 RFDIPGTTLEDDL
+638 RFDIPGTTAEDDL

>member
-1 MNDRVRFVP
+1 
-10 ALVVLGVIGVS
+10 
-21 CSGNGETSS
+21 
-30 TVRPFDPNPNDAVRL
+30 
-45 YSAFDDCDGVVEW
+45 
-58 TKAEMLERV
+58 
-67 TPYGLDMYPV
+67 
-77 YWGRDGGWMED
+77 
-88 APAATEAPAADE
+88 
-100 STGGD
+100 
-105 ANGSGTSGT
+105 
-114 NTQEA
+114 
-119 GVDEGDITETDGRF
+119 
-133 VYSIIDNR
+133 
-141 LRSVDLDT
+141 
-149 TTVLA
+149 
-154 DLEVPQGESQMVLAD
+154 
-169 DVLVVA
+169 
-175 TNSWSQSASTV
+175 
-186 VTRYSID
+186 
-193 SGVPEF
+193 
-199 RRRDHL
+199 
-205 EGSMVSMRV
+205 MVSMRV

-221 VLHAGITNRL
+221 VLQAGITNRL

-256 ALEAEDLLPR
+256 ALDAEDLLPR
-266 SFEESA
+266 SFEESV
-272 LGAWGTPTVAIDCA
+272 LGAWGTPAVAIDCA

-300 WVATVDTETLGA
+300 WVAVLDTETLDTDA
-312 GNTETLGAGTTSAP
+312 ASVPL
-326 FGAAGLITQAGSTY
+326 GAAGLITQAGSTY
-340 TSEQSL
+340 TSEESL

-354 DFVDE
+354 DVVDE

-367 SPRTVVHRFS
+367 SPRTVIHRFS

-388 EVLGTLLNSY
+388 EVIGTLLNSY

-428 LRVDGTQ
+428 LRVDGAD

-474 IDLSDPTNPEM
+474 IDLSNPSNPEM

-501 AGDRLIGVG
+501 GGGRLIGVG
-510 MSGTDTGQITGVQV
+510 MSGTETGQITGVQV

-587 RLVGDELV
+587 RLESDELV

-615 LVTVGAGGVLVSNL
+615 LVTVSAGGVLVSDM
-629 ETLAELADI
+629 ETLDEISDI
-638 RFDIPGTTLEDDL
+638 RFDIPGTTAEDDL

>member
-1 MNDRVRFVP
+1 MNDRALFVP
-10 ALVVLGVIGVS
+10 ALVALGLLGVS

-30 TVRPFDPNPNDAVRL
+30 TERPFDLDPNDAVRL
-45 YSAFDDCDGVVEW
+45 YSAFEDCDGVVDW

-77 YWGRDGGWMED
+77 YWGRDGVWMED

-100 STGGD
+100 STGG
-105 ANGSGTSGT
+105 ASNGSGTSAT

-149 TTVLA
+149 ATVLA
-154 DLEVPQGESQMVLAD
+154 DLEVPLGESQMVLVG

-175 TNSWSQSASTV
+175 TNSWSQSTSTV

-221 VLHAGITNRL
+221 VLQAGITNRL

-256 ALEAEDLLPR
+256 ALDAEDLLPR
-266 SFEESA
+266 SFEESV
-272 LGAWGTPTVAIDCA
+272 LGAWGTPAVAIDCA

-300 WVATVDTETLGA
+300 WVAVLDTETLDTDA
-312 GNTETLGAGTTSAP
+312 ASVPL
-326 FGAAGLITQAGSTY
+326 GAAGLITQAGSTY
-340 TSEQSL
+340 TSEESL

-354 DFVDE
+354 DVVDE

-367 SPRTVVHRFS
+367 SPRTVIHRFS

-388 EVLGTLLNSY
+388 EVIGTLLNSY

-428 LRVDGTQ
+428 LRVDGAD

-474 IDLSDPTNPEM
+474 IDLSNPSNPAM

-501 AGDRLIGVG
+501 GGGRLIGVG
-510 MSGTDTGQITGVQV
+510 MSGTETGQITGVQV

-587 RLVGDELV
+587 RLESDELV

-615 LVTVGAGGVLVSNL
+615 LVTVSAGGVLVSDM
-629 ETLAELADI
+629 ETLDEISDI
-638 RFDIPGTTLEDDL
+638 RFDIPGTTAEDDL

>member
-1 MNDRVRFVP
+1 MSIRAP
-10 ALVVLGVIGVS
+10 HLLALSSLALLGVS
-21 CSGNGETSS
+21 CSGGESNTSNS
-30 TVRPFDPNPNDAVRL
+30 RPFDPRPGDAVSL
-45 YSAFDDCDGVVEW
+45 YSKFDDCDQVVEW
-58 TKAEMLERV
+58 TKAKMIERV
-67 TPYGLDMYPV
+67 TPYGLDMYPI
-77 YWGRDGGWMED
+77 YWGRDGGWAED
-88 APAATEAPAADE
+88 AVAATEAPAADE
-100 STGGD
+100 SSSGEFD
-105 ANGSGTSGT
+105 GSGTSGT
-114 NTQEA
+114 NTQES

-149 TTVLA
+149 ATVLA
-154 DLEVPQGESQMVLAD
+154 DLEVPLGESQMVLVG

-175 TNSWSQSASTV
+175 TNSWSQSTSTV

-221 VLHAGITNRL
+221 VLQAGITNRL

-256 ALEAEDLLPR
+256 ALDAEDLLPR
-266 SFEESA
+266 SFEESV
-272 LGAWGTPTVAIDCA
+272 LGAWGTPAVAIDCA

-300 WVATVDTETLGA
+300 WVAVLDTETLDTDA
-312 GNTETLGAGTTSAP
+312 ASVPL
-326 FGAAGLITQAGSTY
+326 GAAGLITQAGSTY
-340 TSEQSL
+340 TSEESL

-354 DFVDE
+354 DVVDE

-367 SPRTVVHRFS
+367 SPRTVIHRFS

-388 EVLGTLLNSY
+388 EVIGTLLNSY

-428 LRVDGTQ
+428 LRVDGAD

-474 IDLSDPTNPEM
+474 IDLSNPSNPAM

-501 AGDRLIGVG
+501 GGGRLIGVG
-510 MSGTDTGQITGVQV
+510 MSGTETGQITGVQV
-524 SLFDV
+524 SQFDV

-587 RLVGDELV
+587 RLESDELV

-615 LVTVGAGGVLVSNL
+615 LVTVSAGGVLVSDM
-629 ETLAELADI
+629 ETLDEISDI
-638 RFDIPGTTLEDDL
+638 RFDIPGTTAEDDL

>member
-1 MNDRVRFVP
+1 MNDRALFVP
-10 ALVVLGVIGVS
+10 ALVALGLLGVS

-30 TVRPFDPNPNDAVRL
+30 TERPFDLDPNDAVRL
-45 YSAFDDCDGVVEW
+45 YSAFEDCDGVVDW

-77 YWGRDGGWMED
+77 YWGRDGVWMED

-100 STGGD
+100 STGG
-105 ANGSGTSGT
+105 ASNGSGTSAT

-149 TTVLA
+149 ATVLA
-154 DLEVPQGESQMVLAD
+154 DLEVPLGESQMVLVGD
-169 DVLVVA
+169 MLVVA
-175 TNSWSQSASTV
+175 TNSWSQSTSTV

-221 VLHAGITNRL
+221 VLQAGITNRL

-256 ALEAEDLLPR
+256 ALDAEDLLPR
-266 SFEESA
+266 SFEESV
-272 LGAWGTPTVAIDCA
+272 LGAWGTPAVAIDCA

-300 WVATVDTETLGA
+300 WVAVLDTETLDTDA
-312 GNTETLGAGTTSAP
+312 ASVPL
-326 FGAAGLITQAGSTY
+326 GAAGLITQAGSTY
-340 TSEQSL
+340 TSEESL

-354 DFVDE
+354 DVVDE

-367 SPRTVVHRFS
+367 SPRTVIHRFS

-388 EVLGTLLNSY
+388 EVIGTLLNSY

-428 LRVDGTQ
+428 LRVDGAD

-474 IDLSDPTNPEM
+474 IDLSNPSNPAM

-501 AGDRLIGVG
+501 GGGRLIGVG
-510 MSGTDTGQITGVQV
+510 MSGTETGQITGVQV

-587 RLVGDELV
+587 RLESDELV

-615 LVTVGAGGVLVSNL
+615 LVTVSAGGVLVSDM
-629 ETLAELADI
+629 ETLDEISDI
-638 RFDIPGTTLEDDL
+638 RFDIPGTTAEDDL

>member
-1 MNDRVRFVP
+1 MNDRALFVP
-10 ALVVLGVIGVS
+10 ALVALGLLGVS

-30 TVRPFDPNPNDAVRL
+30 TERPFDLDPNDAVRL
-45 YSAFDDCDGVVEW
+45 YSAFEDCDGVVDW

-77 YWGRDGGWMED
+77 YWGRDGVWMED

-100 STGGD
+100 STGG
-105 ANGSGTSGT
+105 ASNGSGTSGT

-149 TTVLA
+149 ATVLA
-154 DLEVPQGESQMVLAD
+154 DLEVPLGESQMVLVG

-175 TNSWSQSASTV
+175 TNSWSQSTSTV

-193 SGVPEF
+193 SGVPVF

-221 VLHAGITNRL
+221 VLQAGITNRL

-256 ALEAEDLLPR
+256 ALDAEDLLPR

-272 LGAWGTPTVAIDCA
+272 LGAWGTPAVAIDCA

-300 WVATVDTETLGA
+300 WVAVLDTETLDTDA
-312 GNTETLGAGTTSAP
+312 ASVPL
-326 FGAAGLITQAGSTY
+326 GAAGLITQAGSTY
-340 TSEQSL
+340 TSEESL

-354 DFVDE
+354 DVVDE

-367 SPRTVVHRFS
+367 SPRTVIHRFS

-388 EVLGTLLNSY
+388 EVIGTLLNSY

-428 LRVDGTQ
+428 MRVDGAD

-474 IDLSDPTNPEM
+474 IDLSNPSNPAM

-501 AGDRLIGVG
+501 GGGRLIGVG
-510 MSGTDTGQITGVQV
+510 MSGTETGQITGVQV

-587 RLVGDELV
+587 RLESDELV

-615 LVTVGAGGVLVSNL
+615 LVTVSAGGVLVSDM
-629 ETLAELADI
+629 ETLDEISDI
-638 RFDIPGTTLEDDL
+638 RFDIPGTTAEDDL

>member
-1 MNDRVRFVP
+1 MNDRALFVP
-10 ALVVLGVIGVS
+10 ALVALGLLGVS

-30 TVRPFDPNPNDAVRL
+30 TERPFDLDPNDAVRL
-45 YSAFDDCDGVVEW
+45 YSAFEDCDGVVDW

-77 YWGRDGGWMED
+77 YWGRDGVWMED

-100 STGGD
+100 STGG
-105 ANGSGTSGT
+105 ASNGSGTSAT

-149 TTVLA
+149 ATVLA
-154 DLEVPQGESQMVLAD
+154 DLEVPLGESQMVLVG

-175 TNSWSQSASTV
+175 TNSWSQSTSTV

-221 VLHAGITNRL
+221 VLQAGITNRL

-256 ALEAEDLLPR
+256 ALDAEDLLPR
-266 SFEESA
+266 SFEESV
-272 LGAWGTPTVAIDCA
+272 LGAWGTPAVAIDCA

-300 WVATVDTETLGA
+300 WVAVLDTETLDTDA
-312 GNTETLGAGTTSAP
+312 ASVPL
-326 FGAAGLITQAGSTY
+326 GAAGLITQAGSTY
-340 TSEQSL
+340 TSEESL

-354 DFVDE
+354 DVVDE

-367 SPRTVVHRFS
+367 SPRTVIHRFS

-388 EVLGTLLNSY
+388 EVIGTLLNSY

-428 LRVDGTQ
+428 LRVDGAD

-474 IDLSDPTNPEM
+474 IDLSNPSNPEM

-501 AGDRLIGVG
+501 GGGRLIGVG
-510 MSGTDTGQITGVQV
+510 MSGTETGQITGVQV

-587 RLVGDELV
+587 RLESDELV

-615 LVTVGAGGVLVSNL
+615 LVTVSAGGVLVSDM
-629 ETLAELADI
+629 ETLDEISDI
-638 RFDIPGTTLEDDL
+638 RFDIPGTTAEDDL

>member
-1 MNDRVRFVP
+1 MNDRALFVP
-10 ALVVLGVIGVS
+10 ALVALGLLGVS

-30 TVRPFDPNPNDAVRL
+30 TERPFDLDPNDAVRL
-45 YSAFDDCDGVVEW
+45 YSAFEDCDGVVDW

-77 YWGRDGGWMED
+77 YWGRDGVWMED

-100 STGGD
+100 STGG
-105 ANGSGTSGT
+105 ASNGSGTSGT

-119 GVDEGDITETDGRF
+119 GVDDADTTETDGRF

-149 TTVLA
+149 ATVLA
-154 DLEVPQGESQMVLAD
+154 DLEVPLGESQMVLVG

-175 TNSWSQSASTV
+175 TNSWSQSTSTV

-193 SGVPEF
+193 SGVPVF

-221 VLHAGITNRL
+221 VLQAGITNRL

-256 ALEAEDLLPR
+256 ALDAEDLLPR
-266 SFEESA
+266 SFEESV
-272 LGAWGTPTVAIDCA
+272 LGAWGTPAVAIDCA

-300 WVATVDTETLGA
+300 WVAVLDTETLDTDA
-312 GNTETLGAGTTSAP
+312 ASVPL
-326 FGAAGLITQAGSTY
+326 GAAGLITQAGSTY
-340 TSEQSL
+340 TSEESL

-354 DFVDE
+354 DVVDE

-367 SPRTVVHRFS
+367 SPRTVIHRFS

-388 EVLGTLLNSY
+388 EVIGTLLNSY

-428 LRVDGTQ
+428 LRVDGAD

-474 IDLSDPTNPEM
+474 IDLSNPSNPAM

-501 AGDRLIGVG
+501 GGGRLIGVG
-510 MSGTDTGQITGVQV
+510 MSGTETGQITGVQV

-587 RLVGDELV
+587 RLESDELV

-615 LVTVGAGGVLVSNL
+615 LVTVSAGGVLVSDM
-629 ETLAELADI
+629 ETLDEISDI
-638 RFDIPGTTLEDDL
+638 RFDIPGTTAEDDL

>member
-1 MNDRVRFVP
+1 MNDRALFVP
-10 ALVVLGVIGVS
+10 ALVALGLLGVS

-30 TVRPFDPNPNDAVRL
+30 TERPFDLDPNDAVRL
-45 YSAFDDCDGVVEW
+45 YSAFEDCDGVVDW

-77 YWGRDGGWMED
+77 YWGRDGVWMED

-100 STGGD
+100 STGG
-105 ANGSGTSGT
+105 ASNGSGTSGT

-149 TTVLA
+149 ATVLA
-154 DLEVPQGESQMVLAD
+154 DLEVPLGESQMVLVG

-175 TNSWSQSASTV
+175 TNSWSQSTSTV

-193 SGVPEF
+193 SGVPVF

-221 VLHAGITNRL
+221 VLQAGITNRL

-256 ALEAEDLLPR
+256 ALDAEDLLPR
-266 SFEESA
+266 SFEESV
-272 LGAWGTPTVAIDCA
+272 LGAWGTPAVAIDCA

-300 WVATVDTETLGA
+300 WVAVLDTETLDTDA
-312 GNTETLGAGTTSAP
+312 ASVPL
-326 FGAAGLITQAGSTY
+326 GAAGLITQAGSTY
-340 TSEQSL
+340 TSEESL

-367 SPRTVVHRFS
+367 SPRTVIHRFS

-388 EVLGTLLNSY
+388 EVIGTLLNSY

-428 LRVDGTQ
+428 LRVDGAD

-474 IDLSDPTNPEM
+474 IDLSNPSNPAM

-501 AGDRLIGVG
+501 GGGRLIGVG
-510 MSGTDTGQITGVQV
+510 MSGTETGQITGVQV

-546 SEATWDPHAFLWWE
+546 SEATWDSHAFLWWE

-587 RLVGDELV
+587 RLESDELV

-615 LVTVGAGGVLVSNL
+615 LVTVSAGGVLVSDM
-629 ETLAELADI
+629 ETLDEISDI
-638 RFDIPGTTLEDDL
+638 RFDIPGTTAEDDL

>member
-1 MNDRVRFVP
+1 LDPKDSVP
-10 ALVVLGVIGVS
+10 
-21 CSGNGETSS
+21 
-30 TVRPFDPNPNDAVRL
+30 L
-45 YSAFDDCDGVVEW
+45 YSAFDDCAGVVEW
-58 TKAEMLERV
+58 TKAEMTERV

-77 YWGRDGGWMED
+77 YWSREGVWMED
-88 APAATEAPAADE
+88 MPAANEAPAADE
-100 STGGD
+100 SSSGD
-105 ANGSGTSGT
+105 FDGSGTSGT

-149 TTVLA
+149 SAVLA
-154 DLEVPQGESQMVLAD
+154 DIEVPQGESQLVMVG

-205 EGSMVSMRV
+205 EGFMVSMRV
-214 VDGVVQL
+214 VDGEVQL
-221 VLHAGITNRL
+221 VLQAGITNRL
-231 DFVSPRDGTTDAQE
+231 DFVSPRDGTTDALE
-245 AAKERNIEVIE
+245 AAKQRNIEVIE
-256 ALEAEDLLPR
+256 GLDAEDLLPR
-266 SFEESA
+266 SFEESE
-272 LGAWGTPTVAIDCA
+272 LGAWGTPTVAVDCA

-300 WVATVDTETLGA
+300 WVATIDVGAPDTAADSSAPSGAVGLISQA
-312 GNTETLGAGTTSAP
+312 GN
-326 FGAAGLITQAGSTY
+326 TY

-346 YVTTNRWN
+346 YVTTARWN
-354 DFVDE
+354 DVVDE
-359 EWVSNNPE
+359 PWVPNVAE
-367 SPRTVVHRFS
+367 TPRTVIHRFS
-377 LLDGVEYVASG
+377 LADGVDYVASG
-388 EVLGTLLNSY
+388 EVIGTLLNSY

-403 EGDLRVATTAYS
+403 EGDLRVATTAFS
-415 DDFGGGQDNGVHV
+415 GDFGGGQDNGVHV
-428 LRVDGTQ
+428 LRLDGDE
-435 LVEVGSVRGL
+435 LVEIGAVRGL

-474 IDLSDPTNPEM
+474 IDLSEPDDPRM

-501 AGDRLIGVG
+501 GDDRVIGVG
-510 MSGTDTGQITGVQV
+510 MSGTETGVITGVQV

-536 QVATAEIAEW
+536 QVATADIAEW

-560 PTGQIVIPKEMNC
+560 PTGQLVVPKEMSC
-573 VEFGGPGCESAVVL
+573 ESFGGPGCESAVVL
-587 RLVGDELV
+587 RLEGDELV

-615 LVTVGAGGVLVSNL
+615 LVTVGAGGVLVSDL
-629 ETLAELADI
+629 QTLAEIADI
-638 RFDIPGTTLEDDL
+638 RFDIPGTTMEDDL

>member
-1 MNDRVRFVP
+1 MNDRALFVP
-10 ALVVLGVIGVS
+10 ALVALGLLGVS

-30 TVRPFDPNPNDAVRL
+30 TERPFDLDPNDAVRL
-45 YSAFDDCDGVVEW
+45 YSAFEDCDGVVDW

-77 YWGRDGGWMED
+77 YWGRDGVWMED

-100 STGGD
+100 STGG
-105 ANGSGTSGT
+105 ASNGSGTSGT

-149 TTVLA
+149 ATVLA
-154 DLEVPQGESQMVLAD
+154 DLEVPLGESQMVLVG

-175 TNSWSQSASTV
+175 TNSWSQSTSTV

-221 VLHAGITNRL
+221 VLQAGITNRL

-256 ALEAEDLLPR
+256 ALDAEDLLPR
-266 SFEESA
+266 SFEESV
-272 LGAWGTPTVAIDCA
+272 LGAWGTPAVAIDCA

-300 WVATVDTETLGA
+300 WVAVLDTETLDTDA
-312 GNTETLGAGTTSAP
+312 ASVPL
-326 FGAAGLITQAGSTY
+326 GAAGLITQAGSTY
-340 TSEQSL
+340 TSEESL

-367 SPRTVVHRFS
+367 SPRTVIHRFS

-388 EVLGTLLNSY
+388 EVIGTLLNSY

-428 LRVDGTQ
+428 LRVDGAD

-474 IDLSDPTNPEM
+474 IDLSNPSNPAM

-501 AGDRLIGVG
+501 GGGRLIGVG
-510 MSGTDTGQITGVQV
+510 MSGTETGQITGVQV

-587 RLVGDELV
+587 RLESDELV

-615 LVTVGAGGVLVSNL
+615 LVTVSAGGVLVSAM
-629 ETLAELADI
+629 ETLDEISDI
-638 RFDIPGTTLEDDL
+638 RFDIPGTTAEDDL